1 MNNEFIMMKKRLSVI
16 LVATMVFTLF
26 GGLSFK
32 KPVYAGSEKPTIH
45 VKFMGISKNNEG
57 PADSAKE
64 IPKIEDK
71 DVGKIFW
78 VGVSL
83 SNLSK
88 VDYIKTHGVF
98 GTEIGFEYDPKY
110 VEPCSDL
117 PDGELGGAQAD
128 SEEAWLKTV
137 QKFNETDRIWAK
149 ADYEIEASSSIKST
163 DPSQADGREED
174 VMPGWKMSFVKIE
187 KKDGATGDS
196 KFKGI
201 SDNDEHFIL
210 KIPFKI
216 KSVPVGP
223 DKPISFKLA
232 RGPETLGL
240 YTGEDENSPY
250 QYWEKE
256 DRTVPEVNLKNTFDF
271 GGDINIFTGT
281 AVEPPIGG
289 DKISTMTVKRNYH
302 DAKEDKDKEE
312 NVKLHDAVFPAAEPL
327 TEKVFDPAVKKY
339 YIQVKHD
346 TKSIDFTTG
355 GSTAAPTAKLNYKLT
370 PAVADEKSYVA
381 AATGTEKE
389 YRITVPIA
397 DLKDV
402 KMDTETGFNNVL
414 TISAEG
420 ESYEIYIRKLVEPKI
435 ILNYGN
441 SPYGCI
447 ERMSAWDE
455 AKKAKA
461 RADFDD
467 DYKFTAENTPD
478 GCVTGVKYT
487 PQAWGNP
494 NTMTEVSPG
503 TDLEK
508 WKLNNPEK
516 TPYINYDKDPS
527 IVFAQMSQD
536 IIDRGVTLK
545 DSLDRIVP
553 LNLTNKVVRE
563 VYYDQMKT
571 AGIRGFK
578 ENVLENQKIVG
589 ELDGTQENNVIKM
602 KSVRGRAG
610 LSKIIYKYVDI
621 TGTEATAVRCM
632 TILPKL
638 GDVDMN
644 GYVNPVDATLVN
656 KSSKSPLPS
665 EQTVG
670 LEVQGRIFKYRVV
683 DVDKNLYIN
692 PVDATSINK
701 AGSVPLKPFY
711 LY

>member
-128 SEEAWLKTV
+128 SEEAWLKTI
-137 QKFNETDRIWAK
+137 QKFNETDGMWAK
-149 ADYEIEASSSIKST
+149 ADYEIELSSSIKST

-187 KKDGATGDS
+187 KKDGATGNS

-441 SPYGCI
+441 SPYGEI
-447 ERMSAWDE
+447 MKDDTIVDKE
-455 AKKAKA
+455 AAKA
-461 RADFDD
+461 EFDRTFIFSKVTPNLSYFDAAWKDYGNYNGDKD
-467 DYKFTAENTPD
+467 DTAIFIYQRKKFKDPGFKAYNSLGEIINSDKIRIKFSFIKFSARSIPLYSTKDNPEEVIVEVNGEDGGNIFEQSYSVNVRPDVYNMNYKF
-478 GCVTGVKYT
+478 
-487 PQAWGNP
+487 
-494 NTMTEVSPG
+494 
-503 TDLEK
+503 
-508 WKLNNPEK
+508 
-516 TPYINYDKDPS
+516 
-527 IVFAQMSQD
+527 
-536 IIDRGVTLK
+536 ID
-545 DSLDRIVP
+545 
-553 LNLTNKVVRE
+553 
-563 VYYDQMKT
+563 
-571 AGIRGFK
+571 
-578 ENVLENQKIVG
+578 
-589 ELDGTQENNVIKM
+589 
-602 KSVRGRAG
+602 
-610 LSKIIYKYVDI
+610 DI
-621 TGTEATAVRCM
+621 TGEEINRERKVIFISVVGDAV
-632 TILPKL
+632 IDAN
-638 GDVDMN
+638 DV
-644 GYVNPVDATLVN
+644 VNNNDAAAIITNVMYFAGGGNSLYKYRIVDAVIDANLAINNSDSARIIANVMTPD
-656 KSSKSPLPS
+656 KLP
-665 EQTVG
+665 
-670 LEVQGRIFKYRVV
+670 R
-683 DVDKNLYIN
+683 
-692 PVDATSINK
+692 
-701 AGSVPLKPFY
+701 FY
-711 LY
+711 NFL

>member
-16 LVATMVFTLF
+16 LVVTMVFTLF

-137 QKFNETDRIWAK
+137 QKFNETDGMWAK

-256 DRTVPEVNLKNTFDF
+256 DRTVPEVNLKNTF

-381 AATGTEKE
+381 AETGTEKE

-487 PQAWGNP
+487 PQAWGDP
-494 NTMTEVSPG
+494 NTMTEVPVG
-503 TDLEK
+503 TELEK
-508 WKLNNPEK
+508 WKLNNPGK
-516 TPYINYDKDPS
+516 TPYINYDKDTS
-527 IVFAQMSQD
+527 IIFGRLRSDLNDVGLKILNSFGEEKDVSATDSVNRELGIYNMTVGGIAGFSSGVNKEVVNIMPLAGVADENKIELAQYRVRPGMYNIKYSY
-536 IIDRGVTLK
+536 K
-545 DSLDRIVP
+545 DSNGTTVECSR
-553 LNLTNKVVRE
+553 
-563 VYYDQMKT
+563 
-571 AGIRGFK
+571 
-578 ENVLENQKIVG
+578 KI
-589 ELDGTQENNVIKM
+589 
-602 KSVRGRAG
+602 S
-610 LSKIIYKYVDI
+610 
-621 TGTEATAVRCM
+621 
-632 TILPKL
+632 ILPKL
-638 GDVDMN
+638 GDVDMDTYIAVGDSKLISTN
-644 GYVNPVDATLVN
+644 
-656 KSSKSPLPS
+656 SSKPLPS
-665 EQTVG
+665 ETFSG
-670 LEVQGRIFKYRVV
+670 LEVEGRLFKYRVA
-683 DVDKNLYIN
+683 DVDMDTYIAVGDVKLVATANIKPIKELYKI
-692 PVDATSINK
+692 
-701 AGSVPLKPFY
+701 
-711 LY
+711 

>member
-16 LVATMVFTLF
+16 LVVTMVFTLF

-137 QKFNETDRIWAK
+137 QKFNETDGMWAK
-149 ADYEIEASSSIKST
+149 ADYEIELSSSIKST

-271 GGDINIFTGT
+271 DGDINIFTGT
-281 AVEPPIGG
+281 VVEPPIGG

-441 SPYGCI
+441 SPYGEI
-447 ERMSAWDE
+447 MKDDTIVDKEAAKAEFIKAFKYANNYIPKSVLYKGHYSFRAWTNVKSPGALTAE
-455 AKKAKA
+455 EKKAVMDSKINIDLDD
-461 RADFDD
+461 RAIFI
-467 DYKFTAENTPD
+467 YNEHSFT
-478 GCVTGVKYT
+478 
-487 PQAWGNP
+487 
-494 NTMTEVSPG
+494 
-503 TDLEK
+503 
-508 WKLNNPEK
+508 
-516 TPYINYDKDPS
+516 DP
-527 IVFAQMSQD
+527 
-536 IIDRGVTLK
+536 
-545 DSLDRIVP
+545 
-553 LNLTNKVVRE
+553 
-563 VYYDQMKT
+563 
-571 AGIRGFK
+571 GFK
-578 ENVLENQKIVG
+578 FLNSLGVLIESDVILSKVNRSITVSRMDTSKGFRSIFDINQKIDEVSI
-589 ELDGTQENNVIKM
+589 ENGSAIMQINEITPKRSIKPIIRPDIYVM
-602 KSVRGRAG
+602 K
-610 LSKIIYKYVDI
+610 YEYVDEILGSPLTTERKVVVLNTPGDTDFNIAVNDIDKNPI
-621 TGTEATAVRCM
+621 TTA
-632 TILPKL
+632 I
-638 GDVDMN
+638 
-644 GYVNPVDATLVN
+644 
-656 KSSKSPLPS
+656 KSP
-665 EQTVG
+665 TVFNG
-670 LEVQGRIFKYRVV
+670 VKESAKKIYLYKLLDLDANEAVN
-683 DVDKNLYIN
+683 DLDKNAITRR
-692 PVDATSINK
+692 VKSNK
-701 AGSVPLKPFY
+701 EILKHY
-711 LY
+711 KEL